1 MYVPAAQHSQAIIA
15 WLTDI
20 HSAIPRRGSYAVRNE
35 CRAHVRRLM
44 GAKRRV
50 HDPIEHRLLTPAR
63 ADAWLREHIASEP
76 TSLLH
81 GKVAP

>member
-1 MYVPAAQHSQAIIA
+1 MQYVPAQEHSAATIA
-15 WLTDI
+15 WLTAI
-20 HSAIPRRGSYAVRNE
+20 YSAVPRRSSYAVKNE

-50 HDPIEHRLLTPAR
+50 HDPIEPRLLTPAR

-76 TSLLH
+76 TSLLK
-81 GKVAP
+81 GVVL